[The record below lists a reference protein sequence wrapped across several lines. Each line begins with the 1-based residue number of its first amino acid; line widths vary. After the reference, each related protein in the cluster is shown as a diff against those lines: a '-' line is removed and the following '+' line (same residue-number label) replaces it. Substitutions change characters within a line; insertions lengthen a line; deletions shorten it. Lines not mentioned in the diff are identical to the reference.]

1 TDAAER
7 NFQHDPKYL
16 ALRGGMNSRLDT
28 IQAAVLLEKL
38 KIFADEIEKRQ
49 IVADRYAAGLTG
61 HVKRVPSV
69 IEGGKSVWA
78 QYVIEHENRDGLQAH
93 LSAQGIPTAVYYPVP
108 IHEQDFC
115 ARFKPADGTL
125 PVTEAASKHVIAL
138 PMHPYLE
145 EADQTRIVDA
155 IRAFNE

>member
-1 TDAAER
+1 MAM
-7 NFQHDPKYL
+7 L
-16 ALRGGMNSRLDT
+16 AKARLR
-28 IQAAVLLEKL
+28 
-38 KIFADEIEKRQ
+38 
-49 IVADRYAAGLTG
+49 
-61 HVKRVPSV
+61 HCPVP
-69 IEGGKSVWA
+69 A
-78 QYVIEHENRDGLQAH
+78 RALPENRDGLQAH

>member
-1 TDAAER
+1 
-7 NFQHDPKYL
+7 
-16 ALRGGMNSRLDT
+16 MNSRLDT
-28 IQAAVLLEKL
+28 IQAAILLEKL

-69 IEGGKSVWA
+69 IAGGKSVWA

-115 ARFKPADGTL
+115 AQFKPADGTL
-125 PVTEAASKHVIAL
+125 PVTEAASKYVVAL

-145 EADQTRIVDA
+145 EADQTRVIDA
-155 IRAFNE
+155 IRAFNG